1 MTDLLPPPRSLLTRT
16 FKFKNFSKA
25 FSFMTQVA
33 IEAEKLNHHPNW
45 SNEYNVVIINLSTHD
60 AGNII
65 TNKDRELAQ
74 AIDGLLEDA
83 G

>member
-1 MTDLLPPPRSLLTRT
+1 MWKEEHNTLTRT
-16 FKFKNFSKA
+16 FKFKNFIKA
-25 FSFMTQVA
+25 FSFMTEVA

-45 SNEYNVVIINLSTHD
+45 SNVYNEVIITLSTHD

-74 AIDGLLEDA
+74 AIDRLLEDA
-83 G
+83 E

>member
-1 MTDLLPPPRSLLTRT
+1 MWKEEHNTLTRT
-16 FKFKNFSKA
+16 FKFKNFSQA

-45 SNEYNVVIINLSTHD
+45 SNEYNVVKINLSTHD

-65 TNKDRELAQ
+65 TKKDRQLAK
-74 AIDGLLEDA
+74 AIDCLLEDA

>member
-1 MTDLLPPPRSLLTRT
+1 MWKEEHKTLTRT
-16 FKFKNFSKA
+16 FKFKNFSQA

-33 IEAEKLNHHPNW
+33 IEAEKLNHHPAW
-45 SNEYNVVIINLSTHD
+45 SNEYNVVKINLSTHD

-65 TNKDRELAQ
+65 TKKDRELAK
-74 AIDGLLEDA
+74 AIDCLLEDA

>member
-1 MTDLLPPPRSLLTRT
+1 MWKEEHKTLTRT

-45 SNEYNVVIINLSTHD
+45 SNEYNVVIINLSTHFVPD
-60 AGNII
+60 ILSV
-65 TNKDRELAQ
+65 KKFKSMVVK
-74 AIDGLLEDA
+74 
-83 G
+83 

>member
-1 MTDLLPPPRSLLTRT
+1 MWKEEHNTLTRT
-16 FKFKNFSKA
+16 FKFKNFIKA
-25 FSFMTQVA
+25 FSFMTEVA

-45 SNEYNVVIINLSTHD
+45 SNVYNSVIITLSTHD

-74 AIDGLLEDA
+74 AIDRLLEDA
-83 G
+83 E

>member
-1 MTDLLPPPRSLLTRT
+1 MWKEQHNTLTRT
-16 FKFKNFSKA
+16 FKFKNFSQA

-45 SNEYNVVIINLSTHD
+45 SNEYNVVNINLSTHD

-65 TNKDRELAQ
+65 TKKDRELAK
-74 AIDGLLEDA
+74 AIDSLLEDA

>member
-1 MTDLLPPPRSLLTRT
+1 MWKEEHNTLTRT
-16 FKFKNFSKA
+16 FKFKNFSQA

-45 SNEYNVVIINLSTHD
+45 SNEYNVVNINLSTHD

-65 TNKDRELAQ
+65 TKKDRELAK
-74 AIDGLLEDA
+74 AIDSLLEDA

>member
-1 MTDLLPPPRSLLTRT
+1 MWKEEHNTLTRT
-16 FKFKNFSKA
+16 FKFKNFSQA

-33 IEAEKLNHHPNW
+33 IEAEKLNHHPDW
-45 SNEYNVVIINLSTHD
+45 SNEYNVVKINLSTHD

-65 TNKDRELAQ
+65 TKKDRELAK
-74 AIDGLLEDA
+74 AIDCLLEDA

>member
-1 MTDLLPPPRSLLTRT
+1 MWKEEHNTLTRT
-16 FKFKNFSKA
+16 FKFKNFSQA

-45 SNEYNVVIINLSTHD
+45 SNEYNLVKINLSTHD

-65 TNKDRELAQ
+65 TKKDRQLAK
-74 AIDGLLEDA
+74 AIDCLLEDA

>member
-1 MTDLLPPPRSLLTRT
+1 MWKEEHNTLTRT
-16 FKFKNFSKA
+16 FKFKNFSQA

-60 AGNII
+60 AGNTI
-65 TNKDRELAQ
+65 TEKDRELAK
-74 AIDGLLEDA
+74 AIDCLLEDA

>member
-1 MTDLLPPPRSLLTRT
+1 MWKEKHKTLTRT
-16 FKFKNFSKA
+16 FKFKNFSQA

-60 AGNII
+60 ADNTI
-65 TNKDRELAQ
+65 TEKDRKLAK
-74 AIDGLLEDA
+74 AIDCLLEDV

>member
-1 MTDLLPPPRSLLTRT
+1 MWKEEHNTLTRT
-16 FKFKNFSKA
+16 FKFKNFSQA

-33 IEAEKLNHHPNW
+33 IEAEKLNHHPDW
-45 SNEYNVVIINLSTHD
+45 SNEYNVVKINLSTHD

-65 TNKDRELAQ
+65 TKKDRELAK
-74 AIDGLLEDA
+74 AIDSLLEDA

>member
-1 MTDLLPPPRSLLTRT
+1 MWKEEQKTLTRT
-16 FKFKNFSKA
+16 FKFKNFSQA

-45 SNEYNVVIINLSTHD
+45 SNEYNVVKINLSTHD

-65 TNKDRELAQ
+65 TKKDRELAK
-74 AIDGLLEDA
+74 AIDCLLEDA

>member
-1 MTDLLPPPRSLLTRT
+1 MWKEEHNTLTRT
-16 FKFKNFSKA
+16 FKFKNFSQA

-45 SNEYNVVIINLSTHD
+45 SNEYNLVKINLSTHD

-65 TNKDRELAQ
+65 TKKDRELAK
-74 AIDGLLEDA
+74 AIDSLLEDA